1 MEDPLILLGRE
12 MAGFA
17 ALVGDIEGDEPV
29 PACPGWTSADV
40 VRHLGSIHRWAAAI
54 VLSGQRIPDEP
65 AARASEPLDEWYAG
79 TATALIAALQAV
91 DPDEPVPNFSRT
103 DEVAAFWPRRQLHE
117 TCIHRV
123 DLLQACGRP
132 DLTWDVDPEV
142 AGDGI
147 AEVIRVFGRRMT
159 DRGKRPHVH
168 APVRLVATD
177 LERSWIVAPDE
188 DDPDGPPRLVQREID
203 VEGEAVGTATDLYLA
218 LWGRAPASAVAPSG
232 AAVAWFDGPRV
243 P

>member
-29 PACPGWTSADV
+29 PACSEWTSADL
-40 VRHLGSIHRWAAAI
+40 VRHLGSVHRWAAAI
-54 VLSGQRIPDEP
+54 VLSGQRIAEEPD
-65 AARASEPLDEWYAG
+65 AWATEPLDDWYAG

-91 DPDEPVPNFSRT
+91 DPDEPVPNFARI
-103 DEVAAFWPRRQLHE
+103 DEVAGFWPRRQLHE

-123 DLLQACGRP
+123 DLLQARGRS

-159 DRGKRPHVH
+159 ARGQRPHVH
-168 APVRLVATD
+168 APIRLVATD
-177 LERSWIVAPDE
+177 LDRTWIVAPDE
-188 DDPDGPPRLVQREID
+188 DDPAAPPRLVQREID

-218 LWGRAPASAVAPSG
+218 LWGRLPASTVSPTG
-232 AAVAWFDGPRV
+232 AAASYFAGPRV